1 MVKVER
7 DGRIKYIK
15 CYSCNSVLSFEEGDE
30 CYQGGETWGRTYV
43 VCPCCN
49 SSVTVFES
57 EGFDY
62 MKNYSKVRL
71 EDIK

>member
-7 DGRIKYIK
+7 DGRIRYVK
-15 CYSCNSVLSFEEGDE
+15 CNNCNSVLSFKKEDE
-30 CYQGGETWGRTYV
+30 YYQGEENWGRMYIT
-43 VCPCCN
+43 CPCCN

-57 EGFDY
+57 EGYDY
-62 MKNYSKVRL
+62 MKDYSKAWI

>member
-7 DGRIKYIK
+7 DGRIRYVK
-15 CYSCNSVLSFEEGDE
+15 CNNCNSVLSFKKEDE
-30 CYQGGETWGRTYV
+30 HYQGEENWGRMYIT
-43 VCPCCN
+43 CPCCN

-57 EGFDY
+57 EGYDY
-62 MKNYSKVRL
+62 MKNYSKARI